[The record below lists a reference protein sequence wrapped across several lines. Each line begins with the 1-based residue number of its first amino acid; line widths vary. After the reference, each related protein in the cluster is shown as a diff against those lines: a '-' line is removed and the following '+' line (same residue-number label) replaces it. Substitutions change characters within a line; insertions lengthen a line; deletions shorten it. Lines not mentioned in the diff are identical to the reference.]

1 MSQKIQKYGISF
13 PTQVKNGDYLFDL
26 NKNIVDNVKSQL
38 IHLIFTPEGQRLR
51 QPQFGTNLIQY
62 IFNPHDNQTWDDIV
76 MHVKDKVTKYIH
88 NCNLE
93 SIEVAPIGEKNVNV
107 KITFSIVEK
116 DGVTR
121 SYELTQII

>member
-93 SIEVAPIGEKNVNV
+93 LIEVAPIGEKNVNV